1 MKRWIAGV
9 LLGVALALAPA
20 AADAHPL
27 GNFTI
32 NHYLGVVV
40 RPDAVILDYVIDMAE
55 IPTFQERAVIEAD
68 PARYCRD
75 LAAGIVVR
83 VDEHRI
89 EPLPT
94 TTRLTSRCRRP
105 ATPCLSRSPL
115 RTTSSVSSSR
125 SWSRWASV
133 RSTH

>member
-27 GNFTI
+27 GNFTV

-68 PARYCRD
+68 RLGTAAISPPGSSCASTSIGSSHCRPPRGSRFRPARV
-75 LAAGIVVR
+75 AW
-83 VDEHRI
+83 
-89 EPLPT
+89 
-94 TTRLTSRCRRP
+94 TRSAWSAVTAPGSRR
-105 ATPCLSRSPL
+105 ASP
-115 RTTSSVSSSR
+115 RQS
-125 SWSRWASV
+125 
-133 RSTH
+133 

>member
-55 IPTFQERAVIEAD
+55 IPTFQERPVIEAD

-75 LAAGIVVR
+75 LAPGIAVR

-89 EPLPT
+89 ESLPT
-94 TTRLTSRCRRP
+94 TTRLTFPPGQRGLDTPRLQCRCP
-105 ATPCLSRSPL
+105 
-115 RTTSSVSSSR
+115 
-125 SWSRWASV
+125 
-133 RSTH
+133 